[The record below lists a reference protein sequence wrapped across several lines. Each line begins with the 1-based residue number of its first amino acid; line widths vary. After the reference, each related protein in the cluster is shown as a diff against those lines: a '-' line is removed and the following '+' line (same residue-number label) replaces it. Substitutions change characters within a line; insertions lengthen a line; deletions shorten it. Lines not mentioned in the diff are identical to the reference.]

1 MLALSNRQQSVIA
14 AILLLFTV
22 ATRGQHFTTL
32 NNLPGASWAMFFLA
46 GCYLR
51 PIWIL
56 PAALLFIWGIDFT
69 PLLMDGSSLH
79 QILSGGKAFCLTP
92 SYFFL
97 VPAYT
102 ALWVAGRW
110 YAQHYQFE
118 WYTLVVLIASAFI
131 GATFCELFSSGGF
144 YFFSG
149 RFANPT
155 LSEFTT
161 RIVKYY
167 PSSLQ
172 SLAFYLG
179 ITAVIHVVLRMT
191 KQAAQN
197 NNTAT
202 S

>member
-1 MLALSNRQQSVIA
+1 MLTLSSRQQSIIA
-14 AILLLFTV
+14 AILLLFVV
-22 ATRGQHFTTL
+22 ATRGQHFATL
-32 NNLPGASWAMFFLA
+32 NHLPGASWAMFFLA

-51 PIWIL
+51 PVWVL
-56 PAALLFIWGIDFT
+56 PAALLFIWGIDFI
-69 PLLMDGSSLH
+69 PLLMDGSSLQ
-79 QILSGGKAFCLTP
+79 QILSGGRAFCLTP

-97 VPAYT
+97 IPAYS
-102 ALWVAGRW
+102 ALWFAGRW
-110 YAQHYQFE
+110 YAKHYQFE

-149 RFANPT
+149 RFVDPT
-155 LSEFTT
+155 LSGFIA
-161 RIVKYY
+161 RIVQYY

-172 SLAFYLG
+172 SLAFYLD
-179 ITAVIHVVLRMT
+179 IAAVIHAVLGMA